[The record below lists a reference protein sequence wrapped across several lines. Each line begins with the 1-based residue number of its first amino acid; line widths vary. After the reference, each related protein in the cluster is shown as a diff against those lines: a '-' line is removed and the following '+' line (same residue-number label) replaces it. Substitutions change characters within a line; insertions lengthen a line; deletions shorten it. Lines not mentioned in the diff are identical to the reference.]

1 MLPNAERYC
10 TRLLGE
16 AGVEVDGRQ
25 PWDIRVHD
33 RRVFAR
39 ALLGGSLAL
48 GEAYMDG
55 WWDCEDLEALFER
68 LVRWRQQRPI
78 WPVLEWPRRL
88 NDLRRRLFELQDRH
102 GSDRVVRAH
111 YDLPPALFEVM
122 LGKTMAYSCA
132 YWPQAD
138 TLDEAQRAKLDLV
151 CRKLGIRA
159 SDRVLDLGCGF
170 GSFARFAA
178 ENYGCS
184 VVAVNLSSVQVTYA
198 RQFCRGLPVEI
209 HHCDYRDVDA
219 YAQGRRFDKIV
230 SIAMFEAVGHRNHRR
245 YMELVHQLLMDGGLW
260 LLHTLGDRYCS
271 SDPWMNRYIFPNG
284 ELPTLSQLND
294 AILGLFQLEDV
305 HNFGLDYCRTLEG
318 WERNF
323 REGWHEVRRA
333 GGARFDERFFRMW
346 IYFLATCR
354 GSLRARNMHLW
365 HLVMSKDYSP
375 VVYRSVR

>member
-1 MLPNAERYC
+1 MFPSAERFC
-10 TRLLGE
+10 TPLLAE
-16 AGVEVDGRQ
+16 AGVEVNGRR

-33 RRVFAR
+33 RRVFGR
-39 ALLGGSLAL
+39 VLVGGSLAL
-48 GEAYMDG
+48 GETYMDG
-55 WWDCEDLEALFER
+55 WWDCDDLDGLFER
-68 LVRWRQQRPI
+68 LVRWRHRRAVS
-78 WPVLEWPRRL
+78 PVLEWPRRL
-88 NDLRRRLFELQDRH
+88 NDLRRRLFALQTPRR
-102 GSDRVVRAH
+102 STRVVQAH
-111 YDLPPALFEVM
+111 YDLPPALFEIM
-122 LGKTMAYSCA
+122 LGKSMAYSCA
-132 YWPQAD
+132 YWAEAD

-151 CRKLGIRA
+151 CRKLGLRA

-184 VVAVNLSSVQVTYA
+184 VVAVNLSAVQVAYA
-198 RQFCRGLPVEI
+198 RQFCHGLPVEI
-209 HHCDYRDVDA
+209 HHCDYRDVDT
-219 YAQGRRFDKIV
+219 YARGRRFDKIA

-245 YMELVHQLLMDGGLW
+245 YMELVHGLLTDGGLW

-284 ELPTLSQLND
+284 ELPTLGQLD
-294 AILGLFQLEDV
+294 TAIRGLFQLEDL
-305 HNFGLDYCRTLEG
+305 HNFGLDYCRTLEE
-318 WERNF
+318 WERSF
-323 REGWHEVRRA
+323 RGGWDEIRRA
-333 GGARFDERFFRMW
+333 DGRRFDERFFRMW

>member
-1 MLPNAERYC
+1 MLPTAERYC

-16 AGVEVDGRQ
+16 AGVEVNGPR

-33 RRVFAR
+33 RRIFAR
-39 ALLGGSLAL
+39 VLLGGSLAL

-55 WWDCEDLEALFER
+55 WWDCEDLETLFER
-68 LVRWRQQRPI
+68 LVRWRHQRPL
-78 WPVLEWPRRL
+78 WPVLEWPRRV
-88 NDLRRRLFELQDRH
+88 NDLRRRFLGLQNRRRAH
-102 GSDRVVRAH
+102 QVVHAH
-111 YDLPPALFEVM
+111 YDLSPALFEAM

-132 YWPQAD
+132 YWPEAD
-138 TLDEAQRAKLDLV
+138 TLDEAQSAKLDLV
-151 CRKLGIRA
+151 CRKLGIRE

-184 VVAVNLSSVQVTYA
+184 VVAVNLSSAQVAYA
-198 RQFCRGLPVEI
+198 REFTRGLPVEI
-209 HHCDYRDVDA
+209 HRCDYRDVDT
-219 YAQGRRFDKIV
+219 YARGRRFDKIA
-230 SIAMFEAVGHRNHRR
+230 SIAMFEAVGHRNYRR
-245 YMELVHQLLMDGGLW
+245 YMELVHDLLADGGLW

-271 SDPWMNRYIFPNG
+271 SDPWMNRHIFPNG

-305 HNFGLDYCRTLEG
+305 HNFGLDYCRTLQE

-323 REGWHEVRRA
+323 RAAWPAIRRA
-333 GGARFDERFFRMW
+333 DESRFDDRFFRMW
-346 IYFLATCR
+346 TYYLGSCR

-365 HLVMSKDYSP
+365 HLVMSRDYSP

>member
-1 MLPNAERYC
+1 MFPSAERFC
-10 TRLLGE
+10 APLLAE
-16 AGVEVDGRQ
+16 AGVEVNGRR

-39 ALLGGSLAL
+39 VLVGGSLAL

-55 WWDCEDLEALFER
+55 WWDCDDLDGLFER
-68 LVRWRQQRPI
+68 LVRWRHRRAVS
-78 WPVLEWPRRL
+78 PVLEWPRRL
-88 NDLRRRLFELQDRH
+88 NDLRRRLFELQTRRR
-102 GSDRVVRAH
+102 STRVVHAH
-111 YDLPPALFEVM
+111 YDLPPALFEIM

-132 YWPQAD
+132 YWPEAD

-151 CRKLGIRA
+151 CRKLGLRA

-178 ENYGCS
+178 EHYGCS
-184 VVAVNLSSVQVTYA
+184 VVAVNLSPVQVAYA

-209 HHCDYRDVDA
+209 HHCDYRDVDT
-219 YAQGRRFDKIV
+219 YARGRRFDKIA

-245 YMELVHQLLMDGGLW
+245 YMELVHGLLMDGGLW

-271 SDPWMNRYIFPNG
+271 SDPWMNRYIFPDG
-284 ELPTLSQLND
+284 ELPTLGQLD
-294 AILGLFQLEDV
+294 AAIRGWFQLEDL
-305 HNFGLDYCRTLEG
+305 HNFGLDYCRTLEE

-323 REGWHEVRRA
+323 RGGWDEIRRA
-333 GGARFDERFFRMW
+333 DRRRFDERFFRMW

>member
-1 MLPNAERYC
+1 MFPSAERFC
-10 TRLLGE
+10 TPLLAE
-16 AGVEVDGRQ
+16 AGVEVNGRR

-33 RRVFAR
+33 RRVFGR
-39 ALLGGSLAL
+39 VLVGGSLAL
-48 GEAYMDG
+48 GETYMDG
-55 WWDCEDLEALFER
+55 WWDCDDLDGLFER
-68 LVRWRQQRPI
+68 LVRWRHRRAVS
-78 WPVLEWPRRL
+78 PVLEWPRRL
-88 NDLRRRLFELQDRH
+88 NDLRRRLFALQTPRR
-102 GSDRVVRAH
+102 STRVVQAH
-111 YDLPPALFEVM
+111 YDLPPALFETM
-122 LGKTMAYSCA
+122 LGKSMAYSCA
-132 YWPQAD
+132 YWAEAD

-151 CRKLGIRA
+151 CRKLGLRA

-178 ENYGCS
+178 EHYGCS
-184 VVAVNLSSVQVTYA
+184 VVAVNLSPVQVAYA

-209 HHCDYRDVDA
+209 HHCDYRDVDT
-219 YAQGRRFDKIV
+219 YARGRRFDKIA

-245 YMELVHQLLMDGGLW
+245 YMELVHGLLTDGGLW

-284 ELPTLSQLND
+284 ELPTLGQLD
-294 AILGLFQLEDV
+294 TAIRGLFQLEDL
-305 HNFGLDYCRTLEG
+305 HNFGLDYCRTLEE
-318 WERNF
+318 WERSF
-323 REGWHEVRRA
+323 RAGWDEIRRA
-333 GGARFDERFFRMW
+333 DGRRFDERFFRMW